1 MPTASTPYQTEPETC
16 DLLPQEYAALLAG
29 AVVAPAEMKAAVT
42 DVLNGS
48 QPLSNADLRTMIA
61 AAAEACGASI
71 GNFLSGRATRGHR
84 PPRVSRRSLE
94 AGAGLAERVKAV
106 FRVEEVAERLTDLRP
121 ASRGALMGL
130 CPFHAERSASFYV
143 WPETQTWK
151 CFGCNRGGDV
161 ITLRQEA
168 MTAGLAE

>member
-1 MPTASTPYQTEPETC
+1 MPTGSILAQIEPETC
-16 DLLPQEYAALLAG
+16 DLLPSEYAALLAG
-29 AVVAPAEMKAAVT
+29 AVVAPGEMKASVT
-42 DVLNGS
+42 DLLEGS

-84 PPRVSRRSLE
+84 APRASRRLLE
-94 AGAGLAERVKAV
+94 AGTGLAERVKAA

-121 ASRGALMGL
+121 ASRGALKGL

-143 WPETQTWK
+143 WPATQTWK

-168 MTAGLAE
+168 MSAGLEK